1 MASLEELD
9 AIEQIK
15 KLKARYF
22 RYLDTKDWDSFQEVF
37 APDAT
42 LDTTTDRPDV
52 PVVQGND
59 KIREYVE
66 RDAGPIS
73 TVHQGHTPE
82 IEITSPTT
90 ATGIWAMQDV
100 LKMPKD
106 SPLGIKGLV
115 AWGHYID
122 TYEQIDGA
130 WKIKSSRLTRIRRQV
145 EL

>member
-1 MASLEELD
+1 
-9 AIEQIK
+9 
-15 KLKARYF
+15 
-22 RYLDTKDWDSFQEVF
+22 
-37 APDAT
+37 
-42 LDTTTDRPDV
+42 
-52 PVVQGND
+52 VQGND